1 MNPADNPAMT
11 NEPTHTEVLVAV
23 MNAFGH
29 TPDTVDGKAT
39 QINLA
44 LAAGNSAMAAA
55 VVFDQAKDCQ
65 VPKTT
70 HDPQADDVFPYPDLA
85 PFGNHGLEQFMEAL
99 RHLGMQIVVKPVDA

>member
-1 MNPADNPAMT
+1 MT
-11 NEPTHTEVLVAV
+11 NEPTDADVLTAV

-29 TPDTVDGKAT
+29 TPDTVDEKAA

-44 LAAGNSAMAAA
+44 LSAGDSVMAAA

-65 VPKTT
+65 ILKTA
-70 HDPQADDVFPYPDLA
+70 HDPDADDMFPYPDLA

-99 RHLGMQIVVKPVDA
+99 QHLGMRLVVKPVDA

>member
-1 MNPADNPAMT
+1 MTTEPNDAD
-11 NEPTHTEVLVAV
+11 VLTAV
-23 MNAFGH
+23 MNAFGY
-29 TPDTVDGKAT
+29 TPDTVEGKAA

-44 LAAGNSAMAAA
+44 LSAGNSVMAAA

-70 HDPQADDVFPYPDLA
+70 NDPQADDVFPYPDLA

-99 RHLGMQIVVKPVDA
+99 THLGMQLLVKPVDA

>member
-1 MNPADNPAMT
+1 MKNQT
-11 NEPTHTEVLVAV
+11 TTEPTDADVLTAV

-29 TPDTVDGKAT
+29 TPDTVEEKAT

-44 LAAGNSAMAAA
+44 LSAGNAVMAAA

-70 HDPQADDVFPYPDLA
+70 HDPEADDVFPYPDLA
-85 PFGNHGLEQFMEAL
+85 PFGNHGLAQFMEAL
-99 RHLGMQIVVKPVDA
+99 GHLGMQLVVKSMAA